1 MILRGDKISESAVLT
16 PNREL
21 FPIQKKGGGEHP
33 LFEEE
38 YTKAFE
44 KGKMAGIKEQK
55 RDEGQAFA
63 TTVQLLQRV
72 AHRLLEHKNQLLH
85 QLKPEVIEFALKA
98 AKVILR
104 EELKENDTLI
114 SLINISLNQVTH
126 YSSQE
131 TITLFL
137 SPLDFQL
144 VNKRL
149 EEVSSLS
156 AEVKTLNISADP
168 KLVVGDFRIET
179 PRSLLHFSLE
189 REFEQMKHVCEG
201 QSELC
206 PT

>member
-1 MILRGDKISESAVLT
+1 MILRGDKISKSAVLT

-21 FPIQKKGGGEHP
+21 FPIQNRGGCEHP

-38 YTKAFE
+38 YSQAFE

-55 RDEGQAFA
+55 REEGQAFA

-98 AKVILR
+98 AQIILR
-104 EELKENDTLI
+104 EELKEKENLI
-114 SLINISLNQVTH
+114 SLINVSLNQVTH

-131 TITLFL
+131 TVTLFL
-137 SPLDFQL
+137 SPGDFHL
-144 VNKRL
+144 VNQRI

-156 AEVKTLNISADP
+156 AEVKTLNIAADP
-168 KLVVGDFRIET
+168 KLVAGDFRIET

-206 PT
+206 HT